1 MSCKEAIVRS
11 VRSILIVGIAGL
23 VLAAGLVFAQSAAHG
38 GMHRGM
44 RHMMAGPEF
53 GMFLHKLNL
62 TDEQKAQLKQI
73 HENEKPTMKPL
84 MQQEFQA
91 HHQMMQLI
99 ASDKF
104 DTKQVQILAS
114 QEAQVHMQIEVEHAK
129 MAAQAYQLLT
139 PDQKTKVTEMIANHQ
154 QRMQDHM
161 QNKEVPA
168 TADQQ

>member
-1 MSCKEAIVRS
+1 MKSLRS
-11 VRSILIVGIAGL
+11 VLAVASVGLA
-23 VLAAGLVFAQSAAHG
+23 LAAGLAFAGSEQGHAAMHH
-38 GMHRGM
+38 GMHG
-44 RHMMAGPEF
+44 HMMGGFEF
-53 GMFLHKLNL
+53 GRILHQLNL
-62 TDEQKAQLKQI
+62 SEDQKAQLKQI
-73 HENEKPTMKPL
+73 HENEKSTMKPL
-84 MQQEFQA
+84 MQQEFQS

-104 DTKQVQILAS
+104 DTKQAQILAS

-154 QRMQDHM
+154 QRMQEHM

-168 TADQQ
+168 TPDPQ